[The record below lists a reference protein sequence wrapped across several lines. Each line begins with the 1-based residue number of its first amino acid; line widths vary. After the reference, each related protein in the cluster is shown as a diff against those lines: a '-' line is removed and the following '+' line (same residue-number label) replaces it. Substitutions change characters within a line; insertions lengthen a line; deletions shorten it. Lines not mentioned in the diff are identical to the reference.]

1 MWGPPWVRDQ
11 PGDTLGE
18 VEAGRASHLADGATE
33 AEPPSLALWLAQGML
48 GQGGGGQFQTHTHS
62 AGWWLPCTAPVPT
75 TPGPASAHPYV
86 HTHSPWGRAF
96 CLCARSW
103 PCGVLVDVGVDT
115 SRGPGQLCQRASVSP
130 LCLALGV
137 TSVCGLLPPPSGSPC
152 PGAQFCS
159 KYSLAPPSSNSRREV
174 NCPLLA
180 LPAAGRGRGL
190 SPFPPALTGV
200 PGRDP
205 ALLEAPTA
213 PAGCQPAAGCRG
225 GGGGGVGARPPEV
238 AE

>member
-1 MWGPPWVRDQ
+1 M
-11 PGDTLGE
+11 
-18 VEAGRASHLADGATE
+18 
-33 AEPPSLALWLAQGML
+33 
-48 GQGGGGQFQTHTHS
+48 
-62 AGWWLPCTAPVPT
+62 
-75 TPGPASAHPYV
+75 
-86 HTHSPWGRAF
+86 
-96 CLCARSW
+96 
-103 PCGVLVDVGVDT
+103 DVGVDT

-152 PGAQFCS
+152 PGARFRS

-180 LPAAGRGRGL
+180 RPAAGRGRGL
-190 SPFPPALTGV
+190 SPLPPALTGV

-213 PAGCQPAAGCRG
+213 PAWCQPAAVEV
-225 GGGGGVGARPPEV
+225 GVGEWGAAPRRWQSDRRDAQRWDPGDHL
-238 AE
+238 